1 MADLLTEE
9 TMQKVLEDTTAAG
22 IEFTNIAPSEDVIN
36 YVLPY
41 VDTFPST
48 FLVDTDG
55 KVLEVF
61 DGIKT
66 VEEYKQSIEKYL
78 G

>member
-1 MADLLTEE
+1 M
-9 TMQKVLEDTTAAG
+9 
-22 IEFTNIAPSEDVIN
+22 
-36 YVLPY
+36 LPY